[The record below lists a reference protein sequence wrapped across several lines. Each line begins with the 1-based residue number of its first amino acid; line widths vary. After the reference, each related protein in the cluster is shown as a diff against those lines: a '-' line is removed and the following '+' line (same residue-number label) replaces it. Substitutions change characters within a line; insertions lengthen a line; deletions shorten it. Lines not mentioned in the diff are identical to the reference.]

1 MSEPNRLDACVLLT
15 VGQVAKL
22 LQVSPRSV
30 WRLRSAREIP
40 EPVKIGGTV
49 RWIAEE
55 LESWVASGCP
65 RIEKRHSAI
74 NTR

>member
-15 VGQVAKL
+15 VEQVAKL

-30 WRLRSAREIP
+30 WRLRSAGEIP

-49 RWIAEE
+49 RWIADE
-55 LESWVASGCP
+55 LRHWIANGCP
-65 RIEKRHSAI
+65 KPS
-74 NTR
+74 